1 MPDHLEL
8 LYMKYAFVIVAILA
22 VWLGT
27 ILLAVCSPEIGLFLP
42 VFAIVMTAVL
52 FLIGF
57 GKKK

>member
-1 MPDHLEL
+1 
-8 LYMKYAFVIVAILA
+8 MKYAFVIVAILA

-42 VFAIVMTAVL
+42 VFAIVMTVVL